1 MKLLSTSAKLEKS
14 QNDNWLNVV
23 LYLEPSVDYKS
34 ICAGSSK
41 GCRASCLVN
50 SGMMRM
56 PVQTNARIERTRLY
70 LADSSAFKAQ
80 LVSELRSALKRAQ
93 KAGKRLAA
101 RLNGTSD
108 LDWADIYAQFPEV
121 QFYEYTKRVQ
131 LVKALEPFS
140 NVHLTMSATEKT
152 TTDRIKLVT
161 DSGTN
166 VAMVFADKVPATYKG
181 FKVIDGDK
189 HDRRFEDQQGVV
201 VGLKLKGTKAAK
213 QAAIATGFARY
224 ASPEACNA

>member
-14 QNDNWLNVV
+14 QNDNWLNYV

-56 PVQTNARIERTRLY
+56 PVQTKARIERTRLY
-70 LADSSAFKAQ
+70 IDDREAFMTK
-80 LVSELRSALKRAQ
+80 LVSELNAALKRAQ
-93 KAGKRLAA
+93 KAGKRLAV

-108 LDWADIYAQFPEV
+108 LDWSSVYMLYPDI

-131 LVKALEPFS
+131 IVKAVSELP
-140 NVHLTMSATEKT
+140 NVHITMSATEKT
-152 TTDRIKLVT
+152 TPERIKLVT
-161 DSGTN
+161 DNGTN

-181 FKVIDGDK
+181 FTVIDGDK
-189 HDRRFEDQQGVV
+189 HDRRFEDQQGVI
-201 VGLKLKGTKAAK
+201 VGLKLKGTNKAK
-213 QAAIATGFARY
+213 QSAIDTGFARY
-224 ASPEACNA
+224 A